1 MSEHYASRTLNDDG
15 TWKNLMEMKNS
26 SADVSCTASQMPR
39 LLGLAQA
46 SKIYRKNKS
55 LEDWT
60 SFSNN
65 GNEVAFGTIG
75 DSSTSEGLF
84 FETINA
90 AGVLQVPMII
100 SVWDDG
106 YGISVPLNIKQQRR
120 VFLRF

>member
-1 MSEHYASRTLNDDG
+1 
-15 TWKNLMEMKNS
+15 
-26 SADVSCTASQMPR
+26 MPR

-55 LEDWT
+55 LEDWN

-84 FETINA
+84 
-90 AGVLQVPMII
+90 L
-100 SVWDDG
+100 
-106 YGISVPLNIKQQRR
+106 KQLMLLEFYKFR
-120 VFLRF
+120 